1 MKSIWKFRVPLS
13 GTPTIN
19 MPIGAEI
26 LSFQTQDDQ
35 LCIWAIVDTE
45 KDVEPREFLIVGTGH
60 SFDESN
66 AKYIGTTQQEN
77 GRFVWHLFE
86 VQP

>member
-1 MKSIWKFRVPLS
+1 M
-13 GTPTIN
+13 
-19 MPIGAEI
+19 
-26 LSFQTQDDQ
+26 
-35 LCIWAIVDTE
+35 DTK
-45 KDVEPREFLIVGTGH
+45 KDVEQREFLIVGTGH
-60 SFDESN
+60 SFDKSN